1 VLTHL
6 IEKVKLTALVLV
18 MEQDLTPKEQSYP
31 LRKAIELTS
40 SMRQVLKGELR

>member
-1 VLTHL
+1 VS
-6 IEKVKLTALVLV
+6 EAGR
-18 MEQDLTPKEQSYP
+18 EDQDQTPKEQSYP